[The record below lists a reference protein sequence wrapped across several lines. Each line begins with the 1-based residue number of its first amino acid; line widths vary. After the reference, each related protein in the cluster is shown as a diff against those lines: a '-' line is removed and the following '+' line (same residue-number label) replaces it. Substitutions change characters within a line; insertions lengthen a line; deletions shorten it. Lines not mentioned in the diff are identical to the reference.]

1 MEVSWV
7 KQVMQVIWVI
17 LGNGSEPDN
26 AGNGGKVV
34 MQVMQVMQVI
44 WVLLGNGSEPGNAGN
59 GGKLGKAGNASNLG
73 NTR

>member
-1 MEVSWV
+1 MKV

-26 AGNGGKVV
+26 AGNGGK
-34 MQVMQVMQVI
+34 
-44 WVLLGNGSEPGNAGN
+44 LGNE
-59 GGKLGKAGNASNLG
+59 GKAGNASNLG

>member
-1 MEVSWV
+1 MELSRVMQVMEVSWVMKV

-34 MQVMQVMQVI
+34 MQVMQVI
-44 WVLLGNGSEPGNAGN
+44 
-59 GGKLGKAGNASNLG
+59 
-73 NTR
+73 

>member
-1 MEVSWV
+1 MKV

-34 MQVMQVMQVI
+34 MQVMQVI
-44 WVLLGNGSEPGNAGN
+44 WVLLGNGSEQGNAGN

>member
-17 LGNGSEPDN
+17 LGNGIEPD
-26 AGNGGKVV
+26 
-34 MQVMQVMQVI
+34 
-44 WVLLGNGSEPGNAGN
+44 NAGN
-59 GGKLGKAGNASNLG
+59 GGKLGKAGNASKAGNVSNLG

>member
-1 MEVSWV
+1 
-7 KQVMQVIWVI
+7 
-17 LGNGSEPDN
+17 
-26 AGNGGKVV
+26 
-34 MQVMQVMQVI
+34 MQVMQVI